1 MGSQTLEILRQGV
14 WASLTGGYFYDPHQG
29 VFCNVVHLY
38 LWLYLLCSPFVAY
51 LVVFHIPYQHRLK
64 LIIIR
69 LFFSVLS
76 QHMANMVP
84 VLRAHQPYHS
94 NGKAGQSGTA
104 SALRPGADHVRGQS
118 EGAVLQGHQGDGAP
132 TR

>member
-51 LVVFHIPYQHRLK
+51 LVST
-64 LIIIR
+64 IR
-69 LFFSVLS
+69 RRDYNSELFRHLFIFLALFFSTF
-76 QHMANMVP
+76 Q
-84 VLRAHQPYHS
+84 AH
-94 NGKAGQSGTA
+94 G
-104 SALRPGADHVRGQS
+104 
-118 EGAVLQGHQGDGAP
+118 
-132 TR
+132 

>member
-51 LVVFHIPYQHRLK
+51 LVSNYLPYLC
-64 LIIIR
+64 
-69 LFFSVLS
+69 
-76 QHMANMVP
+76 
-84 VLRAHQPYHS
+84 
-94 NGKAGQSGTA
+94 GTVSLYCA
-104 SALRPGADHVRGQS
+104 SPSL
-118 EGAVLQGHQGDGAP
+118 
-132 TR
+132 

>member
-51 LVVFHIPYQHRLK
+51 LVSYLYLLPFKYITPINNNYYY
-64 LIIIR
+64 
-69 LFFSVLS
+69 F
-76 QHMANMVP
+76 
-84 VLRAHQPYHS
+84 
-94 NGKAGQSGTA
+94 
-104 SALRPGADHVRGQS
+104 
-118 EGAVLQGHQGDGAP
+118 
-132 TR
+132 

>member
-51 LVVFHIPYQHRLK
+51 LVSNLRLQISVQLFVHTYPSPHPTPLSVFSTFQ
-64 LIIIR
+64 
-69 LFFSVLS
+69 
-76 QHMANMVP
+76 
-84 VLRAHQPYHS
+84 AH
-94 NGKAGQSGTA
+94 G
-104 SALRPGADHVRGQS
+104 LPGASTVC
-118 EGAVLQGHQGDGAP
+118 
-132 TR
+132 

>member
-51 LVVFHIPYQHRLK
+51 LVSNYYLISVELFPYTMLPP
-64 LIIIR
+64 
-69 LFFSVLS
+69 LFSTF
-76 QHMANMVP
+76 Q
-84 VLRAHQPYHS
+84 AH
-94 NGKAGQSGTA
+94 G
-104 SALRPGADHVRGQS
+104 
-118 EGAVLQGHQGDGAP
+118 
-132 TR
+132 

>member
-51 LVVFHIPYQHRLK
+51 LV
-64 LIIIR
+64 
-69 LFFSVLS
+69 
-76 QHMANMVP
+76 
-84 VLRAHQPYHS
+84 S
-94 NGKAGQSGTA
+94 NINTA
-104 SALRPGADHVRGQS
+104 SLWNC
-118 EGAVLQGHQGDGAP
+118 LFIAP
-132 TR
+132 LFSTFQAHG

>member
-51 LVVFHIPYQHRLK
+51 LVSNCLISLVELFPYAMLPP
-64 LIIIR
+64 
-69 LFFSVLS
+69 LFSTF
-76 QHMANMVP
+76 Q
-84 VLRAHQPYHS
+84 AH
-94 NGKAGQSGTA
+94 G
-104 SALRPGADHVRGQS
+104 
-118 EGAVLQGHQGDGAP
+118 
-132 TR
+132 

>member
-51 LVVFHIPYQHRLK
+51 LVSNITSLSLWNCLFIP
-64 LIIIR
+64 I
-69 LFFSVLS
+69 LFSTF
-76 QHMANMVP
+76 Q
-84 VLRAHQPYHS
+84 AH
-94 NGKAGQSGTA
+94 G
-104 SALRPGADHVRGQS
+104 
-118 EGAVLQGHQGDGAP
+118 
-132 TR
+132 

>member
-51 LVVFHIPYQHRLK
+51 LVSNITSLSVCGTVCL
-64 LIIIR
+64 LC
-69 LFFSVLS
+69 LSLVLS
-76 QHMANMVP
+76 KHMADLVP
-84 VLRAHQPYHS
+84 LLCADQQHHI
-94 NGKAGQSGTA
+94 NGKADQSGLA
-104 SALRPGADHVRGQS
+104 SPLRSRTDHVRGES
-118 EGAVLQGHQGDGAP
+118 EESILQGHQRD
-132 TR
+132 